1 MLWLTVG
8 HVYLLAVFSP
18 LTGLTCI
25 YIYFI
30 TLKDHKKIC
39 KEKPQVRTLNPA
51 KPELG
56 KVAKKIL
63 EPKIEKIRKI
73 SGLNSWKNTDAVIK
87 WFSKLGHKK
96 KLRFLVFDVEKFY
109 PSITSELLLKAL
121 KWARQYVDI
130 SDEEINVVMQ
140 ARMACMFVSKK
151 VGTHLT

>member
-1 MLWLTVG
+1 M
-8 HVYLLAVFSP
+8 
-18 LTGLTCI
+18 
-25 YIYFI
+25 
-30 TLKDHKKIC
+30 
-39 KEKPQVRTLNPA
+39 
-51 KPELG
+51 
-56 KVAKKIL
+56 
-63 EPKIEKIRKI
+63 
-73 SGLNSWKNTDAVIK
+73 IK

-140 ARMACMFVSKK
+140 ARMAYMFVSKK